1 LKIVLLVVGK
11 LRDKN
16 VAALCDDY
24 VVRARRHL
32 PIEVVEVEDDRALA
46 RRWPA
51 QGEGET
57 IALEPGGDSW
67 TTERFAQWLDERMTR
82 GTRSLTFAIGGA
94 DGLPRALVA
103 RASSQLSLSPFTLP
117 HRLARLILSEQIYRA
132 LTIIRHEPYHH

>member
-1 LKIVLLVVGK
+1 LKIVVLVVGK
-11 LRDKN
+11 LRDRN
-16 VAALCDDY
+16 VAALCEDY

-32 PIEVVEVEDDRALA
+32 PIEVVEVEDDQALA

-51 QGEGET
+51 EGET
-57 IALEPGGDSW
+57 IALEPGGESW
-67 TTERFAQWLDERMTR
+67 TTERFAQRLEERMTR

-94 DGLPRALVA
+94 DGLPQALVA
-103 RASSQLSLSPFTLP
+103 RASLRLSLSPLTLP

>member
-16 VAALCDDY
+16 LVALCDEY
-24 VVRARRHL
+24 LSRARRHL
-32 PIEVVEVEDDRALA
+32 PIEVVEVEDDQALA

-51 QGEGET
+51 EGET
-57 IALEPGGDSW
+57 IALEPGGESW
-67 TTERFAQWLDERMTR
+67 TTQRFAQRLEERMTR
-82 GTRSLTFAIGGA
+82 GTRTLTFAIGGA
-94 DGLPRALVA
+94 DGLPVALVA
-103 RASSQLSLSPFTLP
+103 RASVRLSLSPLTLP